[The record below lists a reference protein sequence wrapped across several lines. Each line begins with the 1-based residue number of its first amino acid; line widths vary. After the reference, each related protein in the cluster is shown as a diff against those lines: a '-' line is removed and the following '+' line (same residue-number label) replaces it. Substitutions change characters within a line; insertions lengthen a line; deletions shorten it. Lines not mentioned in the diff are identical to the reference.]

1 MKTNFNLPTKMVL
14 IDKDCRVVA
23 IIDISSGNGVDISEK
38 LKFAIKEDLTKDI
51 TYEIRIPKI
60 NVGEYDSWVEFDV
73 ETEDV
78 DLEEFSDEIEHEI
91 IEQLKSIGCDTAK
104 SVLELSD
111 EELERRTGLTV
122 ETINGV
128 REVLS
133 AEFED

>member
-73 ETEDV
+73 ETEDG
-78 DLEEFSDEIEHEI
+78 DEINYS
-91 IEQLKSIGCDTAK
+91 LYK
-104 SVLELSD
+104 
-111 EELERRTGLTV
+111 R
-122 ETINGV
+122 
-128 REVLS
+128 
-133 AEFED
+133 AEY